1 MRVVM
6 MSEDQASALPRKVLL
21 FSGHMIDAPGRK
33 ETRFPPDKEPVAAD
47 AIAKTLARIEAV
59 PGDLGICSGACGG
72 DLLFAE
78 AALARGLRLEIYI
91 PFDEPTF
98 LANSVNFADS
108 DWRDRFFAAKS
119 RAILHVM
126 VDELGP
132 LPQGQDP
139 YELNNLWMLDS
150 AVRFGAE
157 KVDFICLWNGRG
169 GDGPGGTQHL
179 MEEVRRRT
187 GRTHWLDTTRL
198 WT

>member
-1 MRVVM
+1 

-119 RAILHVM
+119 RATLHVM

>member
-1 MRVVM
+1 M
-6 MSEDQASALPRKVLL
+6 MSEDQASALPRNVLL

-47 AIAKTLARIEAV
+47 AIAKTLARIDAV

-126 VDELGP
+126 VDELAP